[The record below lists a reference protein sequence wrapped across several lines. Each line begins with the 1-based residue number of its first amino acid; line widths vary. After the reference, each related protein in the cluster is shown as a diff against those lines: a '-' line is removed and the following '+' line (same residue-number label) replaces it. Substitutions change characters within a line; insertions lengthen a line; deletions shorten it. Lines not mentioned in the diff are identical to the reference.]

1 MVLVVKWSQPE
12 SLRQAISAVNGRD
25 TEGGLVKLFVIYKIM
40 DESQT
45 LDNAFIYCWKMA

>member
-1 MVLVVKWSQPE
+1 MALVVKWSQPE

-25 TEGGLVKLFVIYKIM
+25 SEGGLSKLFVIHKIM

-45 LDNAFIYCWKMA
+45 LDNDCVYCWKMA